1 MVMGSESNTT
11 SSSKSKYLLALDR
24 ASNRPASRTA
34 RIIID
39 ILEAAV
45 LVLSVLLIV
54 YISYDTFENVP
65 FLLDYRYMSFQFWVC
80 IAFLLD
86 FFVELIL
93 VPDKKAYLRS
103 HWFFFIIS
111 IPYLNIINLT
121 GMPLSEHVLNF
132 LRFIPLVRGS
142 YALSLVVGYVSRN
155 RALSLL
161 AQYTV
166 ILITLVYILSLMFY
180 FEEHLI
186 NPNVKTFWDALYFAA
201 MNVTTVGCYF
211 SAVTTV
217 GKIISVILPTAGML
231 MLPLFTVVIINS
243 VKNFDRKIGI
253 PTDDDTDGSQS

>member
-1 MVMGSESNTT
+1 MGSDSNTT
-11 SSSKSKYLLALDR
+11 SSSKSKIYIALDR
-24 ASNRPASRTA
+24 ATNRPSKRSA
-34 RIIID
+34 RIVVD
-39 ILEAAV
+39 ILEGIV
-45 LVLSVLLIV
+45 LLLSVLLIV

-80 IAFLLD
+80 IAFLVD
-86 FFVELIL
+86 FFVELML
-93 VPDKKAYLRS
+93 VPDRKSYLRT
-103 HWFFFIIS
+103 HWFFFLIS
-111 IPYLNIINLT
+111 IPYLNIINFT
-121 GMPLSEHVLNF
+121 GIPLSEHVLNF

-166 ILITLVYILSLMFY
+166 ILITMVYILSLMFY

-186 NPNVKTFWDALYFAA
+186 NPNVKSFWDALYFAA

-243 VKNFDRKIGI
+243 VKNFDRKVGI
-253 PTDDDTDGSQS
+253 PTDESDDDSSQS